1 MCFLYG
7 AGALEKTNRK
17 SVNANC
23 ENLVLHQGSDI
34 SFVVVNCLITQRKHT
49 KIMIHVLIK
58 IKCNFSVSFWIM
70 DQTTLSDVCF
80 HDRKKIER
88 EFTQLI
94 VHLYKAFKG

>member
-34 SFVVVNCLITQRKHT
+34 SFVVVNCLTTQRKHT

-58 IKCNFSVSFWIM
+58 IKCNLLSASGLC
-70 DQTTLSDVCF
+70 QTTLSDVCF